1 MVVSKLLYF
10 TGNSRYQREK
20 KCSKQK
26 RQLISKESWPKL
38 QNGSAFLHLLLLLL
52 IAICLLNFYSSW
64 ESQDL
69 KTVYCRVRQLK
80 YRADGKNFSC

>member
-1 MVVSKLLYF
+1 MFEAKKAVDF
-10 TGNSRYQREK
+10 QRVLAK
-20 KCSKQK
+20 IAKWKC
-26 RQLISKESWPKL
+26 I
-38 QNGSAFLHLLLLLL
+38 LHLLLLLL
-52 IAICLLNFYSSW
+52 TAICLLNFYSSW